1 MGSMA
6 QFLLYNCDILPPSL
20 FSNIL
25 SVFMGKSDKMMHS
38 SGSDTFT
45 VYWFMFTP
53 FIRFFKSLFV
63 TKFLMKCLC
72 QIVMS
77 DFLVVILHELET
89 FWYHMCY
96 SFLFSTTPHN
106 LHLGIKSHQ
115 TLCFTYYWYLKLC
128 LGLQLSCSLSLFFK
142 YPFFSHSHVVY
153 PLTWSVSLFNC
164 LCTVLPLQPLQRL
177 WWTFSYSWALFLFFF
192 FCSSKFL
199 CSLIVLS
206 LFQWHHYSL
215 SSATPFSSS
224 SPTTHT
230 LIIHIPCLS
239 LLRGSMWKS
248 GPFSVMSVWKV
259 GMTLLHL

>member
-1 MGSMA
+1 
-6 QFLLYNCDILPPSL
+6 
-20 FSNIL
+20 
-25 SVFMGKSDKMMHS
+25 MMHS
-38 SGSDTFT
+38 SGSNTFT

-177 WWTFSYSWALFLFFF
+177 WWTFSYSWALFLFFSF
-192 FCSSKFL
+192 
-199 CSLIVLS
+199 VLQN
-206 LFQWHHYSL
+206 FYAH
-215 SSATPFSSS
+215 
-224 SPTTHT
+224 
-230 LIIHIPCLS
+230 
-239 LLRGSMWKS
+239 
-248 GPFSVMSVWKV
+248 
-259 GMTLLHL
+259 